1 MDKYDELNKIL
12 SDIQSDEHVQEM
24 KKYIQHGDVST
35 YEHCEKVAKLCYN
48 LNRKLPLHADMKTLL
63 VGAMI
68 HDFYL
73 YDADRAC
80 QNARKYF
87 DIDEKTGQVI
97 HSHMWPLNPGRIPRS
112 KEAWMVCLADK
123 YVSLQETLFRR

>member
-63 VGAMI
+63 VGPLAWI
-68 HDFYL
+68 Q
-73 YDADRAC
+73 AC
-80 QNARKYF
+80 
-87 DIDEKTGQVI
+87 GQ
-97 HSHMWPLNPGRIPRS
+97 
-112 KEAWMVCLADK
+112 
-123 YVSLQETLFRR
+123 SLSECQKIL